1 MNAHSLRR
9 AAAGAVACA
18 AALGGLAASVASA
31 QTAPSME
38 ERLRTQ
44 LRATT
49 TQLQQVQSELAAL
62 KSRPAAAAAA
72 PDADV
77 AALRKE
83 LAAAKAQLSAERD
96 ARGRQRDDS
105 QQIKVQAEATLEK
118 ASGQVAQYRQ
128 AYDELLKL
136 ARTNDA
142 ERQRLAGEAAGQR
155 GAIAQCEAK
164 NAQLFAVGQ
173 DVLRA
178 YETLDIGDVISARQP
193 FAAKARV
200 RFDETAQQYGDRL
213 HEGRFDARAVAEPPK
228 TP

>member
-1 MNAHSLRR
+1 VNAHSLRR
-9 AAAGAVACA
+9 VAACA
-18 AALGGLAASVASA
+18 AALAGLAAGSA
-31 QTAPSME
+31 QAQPAPSME

-62 KSRPAAAAAA
+62 KSRPAAPANT
-72 PDADV
+72 PDPDV
-77 AALRKE
+77 ATLRKE
-83 LAAAKAQLSAERD
+83 LAAARGQLAAERD

-105 QQIKVQAEATLEK
+105 QQLKAQAEATLEK

-128 AYDELLKL
+128 AYDELLKI

-142 ERQRLAGEAAGQR
+142 ERQRLAGESAGQR

-173 DVLRA
+173 EVLHA

-193 FAAKARV
+193 FATKARV
-200 RFDETAQQYGDRL
+200 RFDEIAQQYGDRL
-213 HEGRFDARAVAEPPK
+213 HEGRFDARAAAE
-228 TP
+228 TPRTP

>member
-1 MNAHSLRR
+1 VNAHSLRR
-9 AAAGAVACA
+9 VAACA
-18 AALGGLAASVASA
+18 AALAGLAAGSA
-31 QTAPSME
+31 QAQPAPSME

-62 KSRPAAAAAA
+62 KSRPAAPANT
-72 PDADV
+72 PDPDV
-77 AALRKE
+77 ATLRKE
-83 LAAAKAQLSAERD
+83 LAAARGQLAAERD

-105 QQIKVQAEATLEK
+105 QQLKAQAEATLEK
-118 ASGQVAQYRQ
+118 ASSQVAQYRQ
-128 AYDELLKL
+128 AYDELLKI

-142 ERQRLAGEAAGQR
+142 ERQRLAGESAGQR

-173 DVLRA
+173 EVLHA

-193 FAAKARV
+193 FATKARV
-200 RFDETAQQYGDRL
+200 RFDEIAQQYGDRL
-213 HEGRFDARAVAEPPK
+213 HEGRFDARAAAE
-228 TP
+228 TPRTP